1 MAASILILLGFG
13 LPAAASAAPIPGI
26 DVSHYQNDRGDID
39 WTQVADAGYRFTFIK
54 ATERDTYIDAFYG
67 TNRSGA
73 GDAGL
78 RVGAYHFARPNG
90 SSDEAVR
97 KDARGEADHFLAI
110 GAPAPGDLYPVLDV
124 EGDLGGLDAGSL
136 KIWIRTWL
144 ERVES
149 GTGVKPLI
157 YTSPYLWTNRLDD
170 TQEFALAGN
179 GLWVAH
185 YTQAESPM
193 VPADNWAGNGW
204 SFWQYTSGGSVPGIK
219 GNVDLNDGKAGTLK
233 LFRIPVPPSVREQPE
248 ISGAVETGGTLTVSP
263 GTWKGTKPVQLSYK
277 WKRCDADSCQL
288 ISGATDAIY
297 EIQRV
302 DYGDQL
308 KAVVTA
314 KNEAGQASSATTPT
328 GLVADGKAPDAAE
341 VSSPEGHF
349 SESRKL
355 SVKWKATDDVDDDLT
370 FDVRYRDAGK
380 SGGFGSHT
388 RWLTGADKR
397 SAVMTGSPGRSYC
410 FSSRATDDAENTS
423 PWGEERCIA
432 VRSDD
437 RSLAGGGWEKK
448 TGQGFYQGTYKQTS
462 TRGATLKLKSVRGNS
477 FDVLVSKCPGCGRI
491 EIRFGGQ
498 VLEEISLDS
507 TRERNRVAVEVA
519 TFGQTQEGTITI
531 EVLSQEKRVRIDGLG
546 VRRTP

>member
-1 MAASILILLGFG
+1 MG
-13 LPAAASAAPIPGI
+13 LPTAASAAPIPGI
-26 DVSHYQNDRGDID
+26 DVSHYQNDRGNID
-39 WTQVADAGYRFTFIK
+39 WTKVAGAGYRFTFIK

-90 SSDEAVR
+90 STDDAVR

-110 GAPAPGDLYPVLDV
+110 GAPAPGDLYPVLDI
-124 EGDLGGLDAGSL
+124 EGDLGGLDAARL
-136 KIWIRTWL
+136 RIWIRTWL
-144 ERVES
+144 ERVEAS
-149 GTGVKPLI
+149 TGVKPLI
-157 YTSPYLWTNRLDD
+157 YTSPYIWTNRLDD

-185 YTQAESPM
+185 YTEAENPM
-193 VPADNWAGNGW
+193 VPAGNWAGNGW

-248 ISGAVETGGTLTVSP
+248 ISGEAETGEILTVSP
-263 GTWKGTKPVQLSYK
+263 GTWKGTKPIQLSYK

-288 ISGATDAIY
+288 IPGATDAIY
-297 EIQRV
+297 EIQRA
-302 DYGDQL
+302 DYGDQI

-314 KNEAGQASSATTPT
+314 KNEAGQASSPAIPT
-328 GLVADGKAPDAAE
+328 EAVADGKAPDAAE
-341 VSSPEGHF
+341 VSSPEGDF
-349 SESRKL
+349 SDSRKL
-355 SVKWKATDDVDDDLT
+355 SVKWKATDDITKDLSY
-370 FDVRYRDAGK
+370 DVRYRDAGK
-380 SGGFGSHT
+380 RGGFGSHT
-388 RWLTGADKR
+388 RWLTGTDKR
-397 SAVMTGSPGRSYC
+397 SSVMKGSPGRAYC
-410 FSSRATDDAENTS
+410 FSSRATDEAGNTS

-437 RSLAGGGWEKK
+437 RSLTGGGWTKR

-498 VLEEISLDS
+498 VLEEISLAS
-507 TRERNRVAVEVA
+507 TRERDRVAIEVA
-519 TFGQTQEGTITI
+519 TFGQNQKGTITI
-531 EVLSQEKRVRIDGLG
+531 EVLSSGKRVMIDGVG
-546 VRRTP
+546 IWRG

>member
-13 LPAAASAAPIPGI
+13 LPTAASAAPIPGI
-26 DVSHYQNDRGDID
+26 DVSHYQNDID

-54 ATERDTYIDAFYG
+54 ATERDTYIDAFYE

-90 SSDEAVR
+90 STDKAVR
-97 KDARGEADHFLAI
+97 KDARGEAHHFLAI
-110 GAPAPGDLYPVLDV
+110 GAPAPGDLYPVLDF
-124 EGDLGGLDAGSL
+124 EGDLGGLDAPSL
-136 KIWIRTWL
+136 KIWVRTWL
-144 ERVES
+144 KHVEA

-157 YTSPYLWTNRLDD
+157 YTSPNDWKTHIDD
-170 TQEFALAGN
+170 TDEFALEGY

-185 YTQAESPM
+185 YTKAESPM
-193 VPADNWAGNGW
+193 VPAGNWAGNGW
-204 SFWQYTSGGSVPGIK
+204 SFWQYTSKGSVPGIK
-219 GNVDLNDGKAGTLK
+219 GHVDLNDGKAGTLK

-248 ISGAVETGGTLTVSP
+248 ISGQAETGETLTVSP
-263 GTWKGTKPVQLSYK
+263 GTWKGTKPIQLSYK

-302 DYGDQL
+302 DYGDQI

-328 GLVADGKAPDAAE
+328 EAVADGKAPDAAK

-355 SVKWKATDDVDDDLT
+355 SVKWKATDDVDGDLT

-380 SGGFGSHT
+380 RGGFSSRT
-388 RWLTGADKR
+388 RWLTDTDKR
-397 SAVMTGSPGRSYC
+397 SSVMKGSPGRSYC
-410 FSSRATDDAENTS
+410 FSSRATDEAGNTS
-423 PWGEERCIA
+423 QWGEEHCIA

-437 RSLAGGGWEKK
+437 RPLTGGGWKKK
-448 TGQGFYQGTYKQTS
+448 TGNGFYQGTYKQTS
-462 TRGATLKLKSVRGNS
+462 TRGASLKLKSVRGKS

-491 EIRFGGQ
+491 EVRFGGQ
-498 VLEEISLDS
+498 VLKTISLKSSKGKDRIAIPLAS
-507 TRERNRVAVEVA
+507 
-519 TFGQTQEGTITI
+519 FGGEQKGTITI
-531 EVLSQEKRVRIDGLG
+531 EVLSQGKRV
-546 VRRTP
+546 

>member
-1 MAASILILLGFG
+1 MAVAASVLVLLGFG
-13 LPAAASAAPIPGI
+13 EPTAAAGPIPGI
-26 DVSHYQNDRGDID
+26 DVSHWQNDRGDID
-39 WTQVADAGYRFTFIK
+39 WTQVADAGYRFAFIK
-54 ATERDTYIDAFYG
+54 ATERDTYVDAFYE

-90 SSDEAVR
+90 STDDAVR

-136 KIWIRTWL
+136 RIWIRTWL
-144 ERVES
+144 ERVEAS
-149 GTGVKPLI
+149 TGVKPLI

-185 YTQAESPM
+185 YTEAESPM
-193 VPADNWAGNGW
+193 VPAGNWAGNGW
-204 SFWQYTSGGSVPGIK
+204 SFWQYTSKGSVPGIK
-219 GNVDLNDGKAGTLK
+219 GDVDLDDGKAGTLK

-248 ISGAVETGGTLTVSP
+248 ISGEAETGGTLTVSP

-302 DYGDQL
+302 DYGDQI

-328 GLVADGKAPDAAE
+328 EAVADGKAPDAAK
-341 VSSPEGHF
+341 VSSPEGDF

-355 SVKWKATDDVDDDLT
+355 NVKWKATDDVTGDLT

-380 SGGFGSHT
+380 RGGFGSRT
-388 RWLTGADKR
+388 RWLTGTDKR
-397 SAVMTGSPGRSYC
+397 SSVMKGSPGRTYC
-410 FSSRATDDAENTS
+410 FSSRATDDAGNTS

-448 TGQGFYQGTYKQTS
+448 TGQGFYQGTYKQTAGQ
-462 TRGATLKLKSVRGNS
+462 GATLKLKDIRGRR
-477 FDVLVSKCPGCGRI
+477 FDLLASKCPRCGSI
-491 EIRFGGQ
+491 EVRFGGQ
-498 VLEEISLDS
+498 VLKTISLKSNKRKDRITIALTS
-507 TRERNRVAVEVA
+507 
-519 TFGQTQEGTITI
+519 FGGEQKGTITI
-531 EVLSQEKRVRIDGLG
+531 EVLSSGKRVMIDGVG
-546 VRRTP
+546 IWRG

>member
-13 LPAAASAAPIPGI
+13 LPTAASAAPIPGI

-90 SSDEAVR
+90 STDEAVR

-136 KIWIRTWL
+136 TIWIRTWL

-185 YTQAESPM
+185 YTEAESPM

-248 ISGAVETGGTLTVSP
+248 ISGEVETGGTLTVSP

-448 TGQGFYQGTYKQTS
+448 TGQDFYQGTYKQTS